1 MSVKERLLEAGVTL
15 LREQGIAALTQPRIA
30 RQAGVSQ
37 SHLTYYS
44 PTRNVLLLAI
54 AEHSIAQDLAQSQ
67 ASLEAGPPAEERLA
81 QALAYLP
88 RIRMMLGLMVA
99 ADQDPALREA
109 LGHFVQRLRQT
120 LACFLAQPGQPTPP
134 GRVLLL
140 HATLVG
146 LACLNLGQQSDQSR
160 QDIDTVLGTLFPL
173 LSAPLQP

>member
-37 SHLTYYS
+37 SHLTYYF

-67 ASLEAGPPAEERLA
+67 QHLENLPPTLEHFS

-109 LGHFVQRLRQT
+109 LGLFVQRLRQT
-120 LACFLAQPGQPTPP
+120 LTGLLSRNGQPPAP
-134 GRVLLL
+134 ARVLLL

-146 LACLNLGQQSDQSR
+146 LACLNLAQQSDQSR
-160 QDIDTVLGTLFPL
+160 QDIDTALGTLLPL
-173 LSAPLQP
+173 LSTPLQP